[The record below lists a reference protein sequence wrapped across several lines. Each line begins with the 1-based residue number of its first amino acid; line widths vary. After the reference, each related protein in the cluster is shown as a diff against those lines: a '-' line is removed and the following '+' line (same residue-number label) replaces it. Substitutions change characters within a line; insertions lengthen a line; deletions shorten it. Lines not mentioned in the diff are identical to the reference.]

1 MVSPQNENQIKLNDK
16 NWLQTNNNPLAFSN
30 SDNFKIN
37 PIASND
43 TLRQEFNNIN
53 NDNFQSSSQNTG
65 SNNMNG
71 STNSFKNK
79 KNKTDKPN
87 INNKYNQ
94 MNYNKLTL
102 KDNSYYT

>member
-1 MVSPQNENQIKLNDK
+1 
-16 NWLQTNNNPLAFSN
+16 
-30 SDNFKIN
+30 
-37 PIASND
+37 
-43 TLRQEFNNIN
+43 
-53 NDNFQSSSQNTG
+53 
-65 SNNMNG
+65 MNG

-102 KDNSYYT
+102 KDNSYYTYEDNKKDVSDQGEYQVD